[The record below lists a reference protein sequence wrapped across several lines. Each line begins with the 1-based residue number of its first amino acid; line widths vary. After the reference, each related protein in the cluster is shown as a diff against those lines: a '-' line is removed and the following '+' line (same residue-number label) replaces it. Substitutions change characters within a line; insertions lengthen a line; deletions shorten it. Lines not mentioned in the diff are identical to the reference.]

1 MNINP
6 SIVRFILGALLFG
19 LMSSAWAK
27 EQVLTPSKL
36 NANPSAY
43 KNKDVTVRGY
53 VTLEPEGHNFY
64 ESKEL
69 NEQFRKGFDA
79 GSKDFHARDYINYCL
94 TIANPDLMYRNRATL
109 RGRTLVVK
117 GRFLDD
123 YRNPSVI
130 DLGACPLPTAILID
144 MDDFKLRYGNLLP
157 NK

>member
-1 MNINP
+1 M
-6 SIVRFILGALLFG
+6 RFIFGALLFG
-19 LMSSAWAK
+19 LTGPACAQ
-27 EQVLTPSKL
+27 EQVLSPSTL

-53 VTLEPEGHNFY
+53 VTLELEGHNLY

-79 GSKDFHARDYINYCL
+79 GSKDFHVRDYTKYCL

-109 RGRTLVVK
+109 RGKTLVVK
-117 GRFLDD
+117 GKFLDD
-123 YRNPSVI
+123 YRNPRVI
-130 DLGACPLPTAILID
+130 DLGACPFPTAILID
-144 MDDFKLRYGNLLP
+144 MGDFKLRYGNLLP